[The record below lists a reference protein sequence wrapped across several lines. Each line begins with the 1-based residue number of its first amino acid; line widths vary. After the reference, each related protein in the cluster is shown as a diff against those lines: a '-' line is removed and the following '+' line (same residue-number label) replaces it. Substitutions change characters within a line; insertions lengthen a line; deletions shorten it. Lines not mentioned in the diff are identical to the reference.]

1 MLSSSAPVA
10 RLFEHDRRS
19 RRSIL
24 KSVRSVIRS
33 SRANKNWWTLP
44 AASNDSRENTRKLLK
59 PRHTELIF
67 KYLKHLAFTA
77 TSWALTSSD
86 DEILVGG
93 QAVIEG
99 VMMRSP
105 KGYSVAV
112 RRQDGTVRVTKDVL
126 LGLGQKWKFFQ
137 APILRGIGVL
147 GQALVLGIRALRF
160 SAEEALAEEAVKKE
174 TKPKKDP
181 SEVSSWLIAGS
192 LIPALAI
199 NIALFI
205 VLPLVITRV
214 LQNQLGFQSS
224 ILFNGIDG
232 VLRVLV
238 FVIFLYTVSLMKD
251 MNRVWEYHGAEHKT
265 VYNFESRQELNVE
278 NAQRFSTLHPRCG
291 TSFLLVV
298 MIVSILVFSIA
309 HFDTF
314 AGKLLSRIVLLPL
327 VAGISYEIIRYSAKH
342 PNSIL
347 RVVTLPGLLLQKITT
362 KPPDDTQ
369 VEVAIRALEEALTV

>member
-1 MLSSSAPVA
+1 LY
-10 RLFEHDRRS
+10 
-19 RRSIL
+19 
-24 KSVRSVIRS
+24 
-33 SRANKNWWTLP
+33 
-44 AASNDSRENTRKLLK
+44 
-59 PRHTELIF
+59 F
-67 KYLKHLAFTA
+67 KYLKHLLITA
-77 TSWALTSSD
+77 TSWALSSSD

-126 LGLGQKWKFFQ
+126 LGLGQKWKIFK

-160 SAEEALAEEAVKKE
+160 SAEEALAAEAVQKE

-214 LQNQLGFQSS
+214 LQHQLGFQSS

-291 TSFLLVV
+291 TAFLLVV
-298 MIVSILVFSIA
+298 MLVSILVFSIA

-314 AGKLLSRIVLLPL
+314 TGKLLSRIILLPL

-342 PNSIL
+342 PKSIL
-347 RVVTLPGLLLQKITT
+347 RVVTFPGLLLQKITT
-362 KPPDDTQ
+362 QPPDNTQ
-369 VEVAIRALEEALTV
+369 VEIAIRALEEALTV

>member
-1 MLSSSAPVA
+1 MHS
-10 RLFEHDRRS
+10 
-19 RRSIL
+19 
-24 KSVRSVIRS
+24 
-33 SRANKNWWTLP
+33 
-44 AASNDSRENTRKLLK
+44 
-59 PRHTELIF
+59 
-67 KYLKHLAFTA
+67 KYLKHILITA

-86 DEILVGG
+86 DVLVGG

-112 RRQDGTVRVTKDVL
+112 RRQDGTVRVMKDVL
-126 LGLGQKWKFFQ
+126 LGLGQKWKFFK

-174 TKPKKDP
+174 TEPKKDP

-199 NIALFI
+199 NVALFI
-205 VLPLVITRV
+205 GLPLVITRV
-214 LQNQLGFQSS
+214 LQNQFGFQSS
-224 ILFNGIDG
+224 ILFNSIDG

-238 FVIFLYTVSLMKD
+238 FVIFLYTISLMKD

-291 TSFLLVV
+291 TSFLFVV
-298 MIVSILVFSIA
+298 MIVSILVFSLA

-314 AGKLLSRIVLLPL
+314 TGKLLSRIVLLPL

-362 KPPDDTQ
+362 QPPDNTQ
-369 VEVAIRALEEALTV
+369 VEIAIRALEESLTV